1 MWLTSGSPGFV
12 YTGVGCHR
20 YPTFETHPN
29 SLLVAP
35 LLLYG
40 DGGNRCPSG
49 TVDTKVQN
57 DGPSVE
63 AKLRL
68 VCGLSPSWACLHLG
82 FSCLALNST

>member
-12 YTGVGCHR
+12 YTGMGCHR

-40 DGGNRCPSG
+40 DFALLELWTQKCRMTGPLWKQNSG
-49 TVDTKVQN
+49 WYVDCHPPGHVSTW
-57 DGPSVE
+57 
-63 AKLRL
+63 A
-68 VCGLSPSWACLHLG
+68 SP
-82 FSCLALNST
+82 ALP